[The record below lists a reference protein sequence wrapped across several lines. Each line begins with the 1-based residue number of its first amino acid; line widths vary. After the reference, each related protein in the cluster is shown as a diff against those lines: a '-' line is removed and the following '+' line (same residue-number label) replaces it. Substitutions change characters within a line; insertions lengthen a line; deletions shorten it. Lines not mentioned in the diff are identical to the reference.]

1 MLTITCKALRV
12 PSGGQAPLCTPVDSA
27 QPSPRPGTASAPPTT
42 NRVTQ
47 LGSGSAGTRLPG
59 SIQGHLWG
67 QGGHAHWPGTRAV
80 PRTAQPD
87 ARSATA
93 AGFLSSRLQNGES
106 PSPPRGLVLRLR
118 GAIKRTEE
126 RRTQKLSLYLIGGQA
141 VQGMQ
146 RFRWGGMQLAEVT
159 QQGQVPKNSVMR
171 LSEKQTRRR

>member
-12 PSGGQAPLCTPVDSA
+12 PSGGRAPLCTPVDSA

-106 PSPPRGLVLRLR
+106 PSPPRGLVLRVTRSYKADRRAPHTEAQLVPDR
-118 GAIKRTEE
+118 GSGCAGDAAVSAGGDAAGRGNPTRPSPEE
-126 RRTQKLSLYLIGGQA
+126 LCYATL
-141 VQGMQ
+141 
-146 RFRWGGMQLAEVT
+146 
-159 QQGQVPKNSVMR
+159 
-171 LSEKQTRRR
+171 